1 MENSFNEFA
10 KKEKE
15 RERIGKIIIL
25 SICIPNLV
33 FTLFNFIVDIQ
44 GTNIITSIL
53 GVVFTI
59 LLMLGFDWVRT
70 LFGALFAWN
79 AIWLTFSFFVLITD
93 LDWWLII
100 VHVVLIVYC
109 TTASALLFASRSV
122 KEYLYVRKNG

>member
-33 FTLFNFIVDIQ
+33 FTLFNFIVNIQ

-70 LFGALFAWN
+70 LFGALLAWN
-79 AIWLTFSFFVLITD
+79 AIWLTFTFFVLITD

-100 VHVVLIVYC
+100 VYVVLIVYC